1 MPDLIVKDIVKRYG
15 KVIAVNKVSFRVK
28 DGEII
33 SLLGPSGCGK
43 TTTLRIIAG
52 LTMPDEGQVLL
63 GDKDITHLPPEQRGM
78 GMVFQNYALWPHMT
92 VYDNVAFPLKARGLP
107 QDEIDKRVKEALEM
121 VRLYELR
128 DRYPH
133 QLSGGQQQR
142 VALARAIAVQPK
154 VLLLDEPLSNLDAKL
169 REDMRFELRELQKK
183 LGITAVYVTHDQ
195 AEALALSDRIAVM
208 NAGRIMQIGTP
219 KEIYEEPANTFVA
232 DFIGKINFIEGYLE
246 EISDQGY
253 VLVRTKHGFYI
264 KAYTRRIKEKGPV
277 VLGIRPNY
285 IKIYPEKPDIGKDEK
300 INVVGGTIIRGTYLG
315 EIYDYRVKI
324 TDELVFRVQDQVEH
338 SIGSRVYLVF
348 PAEKTVVIE
357 KKKL

>member
-1 MPDLIVKDIVKRYG
+1 MPDLIVDKITKKYG
-15 KVIAVNKVSFRVK
+15 KVIAVNKVSFRVVN
-28 DGEII
+28 GEIL

-52 LTMPDEGQVLL
+52 LTMPDEGKVLL
-63 GDKDITHLPPEQRGM
+63 GERDITRLPPEQRGM

-92 VYDNVAFPLKARGLP
+92 VYENVAFPLRARRLP
-107 QDEIDKRVKEALEM
+107 RDEIDKRVKEALEL
-121 VRLYELR
+121 VKLYELR
-128 DRYPH
+128 NRYPH

-142 VALARAIAVQPK
+142 VALARALAVQPK

-169 REDMRFELRELQKK
+169 REEMRFELRELQKK

-246 EISDQGY
+246 EIDEKGY
-253 VLVRTKHGFYI
+253 ATIRVGEGLYL
-264 KAYTRRIKEKGPV
+264 KAYTKRIKEKGHV
-277 VLGIRPNY
+277 IIGIRPNY
-285 IKIYPEKPDIGKDEK
+285 IKITSNKPEKADQYINILKGK
-300 INVVGGTIIRGTYLG
+300 IIRRTYLG
-315 EIYDYRVKI
+315 EVFDYRIEIKEGLI
-324 TDELVFRVQDQVEH
+324 FRVEAQEEYGVSET
-338 SIGSRVYLVF
+338 VYLVF
-348 PAEKTVVIE
+348 PAVRTIVIE
-357 KKKL
+357 KKK